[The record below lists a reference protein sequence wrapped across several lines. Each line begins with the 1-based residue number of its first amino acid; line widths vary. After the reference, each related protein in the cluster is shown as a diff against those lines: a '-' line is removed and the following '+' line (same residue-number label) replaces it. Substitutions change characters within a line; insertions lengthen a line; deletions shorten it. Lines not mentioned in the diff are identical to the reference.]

1 MEEERVY
8 KLHVKMCTR
17 WYPKPNKPEPQNNDW
32 QIVRAKVIKAI
43 DSDDSLELEYGQLT
57 LVGNMVA
64 MEPGAVYLVY
74 VTKGWNEKFNKIQYD
89 IQYSQEVREFRTK
102 QQIEDFLEMFITPRQ
117 IKALYQVSDE
127 PLKLIDEHNVEE
139 LCKAAGIGAA
149 TAERIIS
156 RYEACKDYG
165 PAYGELGKMGITK
178 ALIDK
183 LISFYSSA
191 DTVLDI
197 IKNRPYMLA
206 DDIKGIGFLKADEIA
221 LKNGFDRHD
230 IERVKAFIIYTM
242 NDVANNVGSTYISYT
257 YLMDKID
264 EIIGRDTPQD
274 TIDDALDFLIDNKII
289 WCNDKVFEDGTV
301 ETTLALKRYYDIE
314 KELAHHIRRLIDAP
328 SNITLSDK
336 EINEKIKDQEKRQ
349 GWCYTDTQKYGVK
362 VIADNNV
369 VIIRGYGG
377 CVDCDTEYFNGYE
390 WKRIADY
397 EEGEMVLQW
406 HTDGHADLVKPLEYI
421 KKPEE
426 TLYHFETKY
435 GLDQCLSLEHRVVY
449 ESCKGKL
456 KVEPFAEVIRQH
468 NTNKN
473 GFNGKFYTTFDYEG
487 LGIDKTDDE
496 IRLQIAYMADGSFNK
511 NNDSTWCSMRLKKKR
526 KQERIEM
533 LLEKCEVPYEMKYE
547 ESTGFNIYKFYAP
560 NREKEFES
568 YWYQCNKH
576 QFEVVCDEVLKWD
589 GSTTSGK
596 CRFGSISKK
605 TIDFVQF
612 AFATIGMRSSVQL
625 DKRVGQPITGKPA
638 DKDYRHIHQCYGLN
652 FTKKNKCGISG
663 PCDRPGKESE
673 GTKILPYKTKDGY
686 KYCFSVPTTMLVLR
700 RNGKIFIT
708 GNTGKSSTVAG
719 LLSCLDDE
727 YHFEQCAL
735 SGKAS
740 VNLTDIT
747 GIEGKTIHRLLK
759 YNPSQGF
766 TYSESKP
773 LDTNMVIL
781 DEGSMVDI
789 SLALSLFQAIPTG
802 AKLVI
807 LGDTNQLPPIGA
819 G

>member
-57 LVGNMVA
+57 LVGNMVV

-74 VTKGWNEKFNKIQYD
+74 VKKGWNEKFNKIQYD
-89 IQYSQEVREFRTK
+89 IQYSQEVREFGTK
-102 QQIEDFLEMFITPRQ
+102 QQVEDFLEMFITPRQ
-117 IKALYQVSDE
+117 IKALYSITDE

-139 LCKAAGIGAA
+139 LCKAAGIGEA

-178 ALIDK
+178 TLIDK
-183 LISFYSSA
+183 LIGFYNSA

-197 IKNRPYMLA
+197 IRNRPYMLA

-230 IERVKAFIIYTM
+230 IERVKAFMIYVM
-242 NDVANNVGSTYISYT
+242 NDVASNIGSTYISYT

-289 WCNDKVFEDGTV
+289 WCNDRVFEDGTV

-314 KELAHHIRRLIDAP
+314 KKLAYHIKRLVDAP
-328 SNITLSDK
+328 SNIALSDK
-336 EINEKIKDQEKRQ
+336 EINEKIKNQEKRQ

-377 CVDCDTEYFNGYE
+377 
-390 WKRIADY
+390 
-397 EEGEMVLQW
+397 
-406 HTDGHADLVKPLEYI
+406 
-421 KKPEE
+421 
-426 TLYHFETKY
+426 
-435 GLDQCLSLEHRVVY
+435 
-449 ESCKGKL
+449 
-456 KVEPFAEVIRQH
+456 
-468 NTNKN
+468 
-473 GFNGKFYTTFDYEG
+473 
-487 LGIDKTDDE
+487 
-496 IRLQIAYMADGSFNK
+496 
-511 NNDSTWCSMRLKKKR
+511 
-526 KQERIEM
+526 
-533 LLEKCEVPYEMKYE
+533 
-547 ESTGFNIYKFYAP
+547 
-560 NREKEFES
+560 
-568 YWYQCNKH
+568 
-576 QFEVVCDEVLKWD
+576 
-589 GSTTSGK
+589 
-596 CRFGSISKK
+596 
-605 TIDFVQF
+605 
-612 AFATIGMRSSVQL
+612 
-625 DKRVGQPITGKPA
+625 
-638 DKDYRHIHQCYGLN
+638 
-652 FTKKNKCGISG
+652 
-663 PCDRPGKESE
+663 
-673 GTKILPYKTKDGY
+673 
-686 KYCFSVPTTMLVLR
+686 
-700 RNGKIFIT
+700 
-708 GNTGKSSTVAG
+708 TGKSSTVAG

-766 TYSESKP
+766 TYCEEEP

-819 G
+819 GNLLQDMIDSEIIPVVTFDKIHRQGAKSGIIPFSIEVANGVTHYKQSWEGEEVLGELQDLKMIGFKCARDDEKPSVDLIMKEYKEMYQECKDASQITVVLPTNTRGTCTKVVNKLIQDYVLPRRTRGDFIEIGIGKEKCNVYRGDRILVLKNNYDLDIFNGNVGEVLAINKEDNSLIADFGRGEVEIKGTALNELDLGYAISTHKSQGSTLPYLIYCIDNTHYVMLNRQQVYTGITRAKKKATFIFETKALNSAIRTSKIKYVNTFLYHFLVGDLK

>member
-1 MEEERVY
+1 MEEEKVY

-57 LVGNMVA
+57 LVGNMVV

-74 VTKGWNEKFNKIQYD
+74 VKKGWNEKFNKIQYD
-89 IQYSQEVREFRTK
+89 IQYSQEVREFGTR
-102 QQIEDFLEMFITPRQ
+102 QQVEDFLEMFITQRQ
-117 IKALYQVSDE
+117 IKALYSITDE

-139 LCKAAGIGAA
+139 LCKAAGIGEA

-178 ALIDK
+178 TLIDK
-183 LISFYSSA
+183 LIGFYNSA

-197 IKNRPYMLA
+197 IRNRPYILA

-230 IERVKAFIIYTM
+230 MERVKAFMIYVM
-242 NDVANNVGSTYISYT
+242 NDVASNIGSTYISYT
-257 YLMDKID
+257 YLMDRID

-289 WCNDKVFEDGTV
+289 WCNDRVFEDGTV

-314 KELAHHIRRLIDAP
+314 KKLAYHIRRLVDAP
-328 SNITLSDK
+328 SNIALSDK
-336 EINEKIKDQEKRQ
+336 EINEKIKNQEKRQ

-377 CVDCDTEYFNGYE
+377 
-390 WKRIADY
+390 
-397 EEGEMVLQW
+397 
-406 HTDGHADLVKPLEYI
+406 
-421 KKPEE
+421 
-426 TLYHFETKY
+426 
-435 GLDQCLSLEHRVVY
+435 
-449 ESCKGKL
+449 
-456 KVEPFAEVIRQH
+456 
-468 NTNKN
+468 
-473 GFNGKFYTTFDYEG
+473 
-487 LGIDKTDDE
+487 
-496 IRLQIAYMADGSFNK
+496 
-511 NNDSTWCSMRLKKKR
+511 
-526 KQERIEM
+526 
-533 LLEKCEVPYEMKYE
+533 
-547 ESTGFNIYKFYAP
+547 
-560 NREKEFES
+560 
-568 YWYQCNKH
+568 
-576 QFEVVCDEVLKWD
+576 
-589 GSTTSGK
+589 
-596 CRFGSISKK
+596 
-605 TIDFVQF
+605 
-612 AFATIGMRSSVQL
+612 
-625 DKRVGQPITGKPA
+625 
-638 DKDYRHIHQCYGLN
+638 
-652 FTKKNKCGISG
+652 
-663 PCDRPGKESE
+663 
-673 GTKILPYKTKDGY
+673 
-686 KYCFSVPTTMLVLR
+686 
-700 RNGKIFIT
+700 
-708 GNTGKSSTVAG
+708 TGKSSTVAG

-766 TYSESKP
+766 TYCEEEP

-819 G
+819 GNLLQDMIDSEIIPVVTFDKIHRQGAKSGIIPFSIEVANGVTHYKQSWEGEEVLGELQDLKMIGFKCARDDEKPSVDLIMKEYKEMYQECKDASQITVVLPTNTRGTCTKVVNKLIQDYVLPRRTRGDFIEIGIGKEKCNVYRGDRILVLKNNYDLDIFNGNVGEVLAINKEDNSLIADFGRGEVEIKGTALNELDLGYAISTHKSQGSTLPYLIYCIDNTHYVMLNRQQVYTGITRAKKKATFIFETKALNSAIRTSKIKYVNTFLYHFLVGDLK

>member
-1 MEEERVY
+1 MEEEKVY

-57 LVGNMVA
+57 LVGNMVV

-74 VTKGWNEKFNKIQYD
+74 VKKGWNEKFNKIQYD
-89 IQYSQEVREFRTK
+89 IQYSQEVREFGTR
-102 QQIEDFLEMFITPRQ
+102 QQVEDFLEMFITQRQ
-117 IKALYQVSDE
+117 IKALYGITDE

-139 LCKAAGIGAA
+139 LCKAAGIGEA

-178 ALIDK
+178 TLIDK
-183 LISFYSSA
+183 LIGFYNSA

-197 IKNRPYMLA
+197 IRNRPYILA

-230 IERVKAFIIYTM
+230 MERVKAFMIYVM
-242 NDVANNVGSTYISYT
+242 NDVASNIGSTYISYT
-257 YLMDKID
+257 YLMDRID
-264 EIIGRDTPQD
+264 EVIGRDTPQD

-289 WCNDKVFEDGTV
+289 WCNDRVFEDGTV

-314 KELAHHIRRLIDAP
+314 KKLAYHIRRLVDAP
-328 SNITLSDK
+328 SNIALSDK
-336 EINEKIKDQEKRQ
+336 EINEKIKNQEKRQ

-377 CVDCDTEYFNGYE
+377 
-390 WKRIADY
+390 
-397 EEGEMVLQW
+397 
-406 HTDGHADLVKPLEYI
+406 
-421 KKPEE
+421 
-426 TLYHFETKY
+426 
-435 GLDQCLSLEHRVVY
+435 
-449 ESCKGKL
+449 
-456 KVEPFAEVIRQH
+456 
-468 NTNKN
+468 
-473 GFNGKFYTTFDYEG
+473 
-487 LGIDKTDDE
+487 
-496 IRLQIAYMADGSFNK
+496 
-511 NNDSTWCSMRLKKKR
+511 
-526 KQERIEM
+526 
-533 LLEKCEVPYEMKYE
+533 
-547 ESTGFNIYKFYAP
+547 
-560 NREKEFES
+560 
-568 YWYQCNKH
+568 
-576 QFEVVCDEVLKWD
+576 
-589 GSTTSGK
+589 
-596 CRFGSISKK
+596 
-605 TIDFVQF
+605 
-612 AFATIGMRSSVQL
+612 
-625 DKRVGQPITGKPA
+625 
-638 DKDYRHIHQCYGLN
+638 
-652 FTKKNKCGISG
+652 
-663 PCDRPGKESE
+663 
-673 GTKILPYKTKDGY
+673 
-686 KYCFSVPTTMLVLR
+686 
-700 RNGKIFIT
+700 
-708 GNTGKSSTVAG
+708 TGKSSTVAG

-766 TYSESKP
+766 TYCEEEP
-773 LDTNMVIL
+773 LDTNMIIL

-819 G
+819 GNLLQDMIDSEIIPVVTFDKIHRQGAKSGIIPFSIEVANGVTHYKQSWEGEEVLGELQDLKMIGFKCARDDEKPSVDLIMKEYKEMYQECKDASQITVVLPTNTRGTCTKVVNKLIQDYVLPRRTRGDFIEIGIGKEKCNVYRGDRILVLKNNYDLDIFNGNVGEVLAINKEDNSLIADFGRGEVEIKGTALNELDLGYAISTHKSQGSTLPYLIYCIDNTHYVMLNRQQVYTGITRAKKKATFIFETKALNSAIRTSKIKYVNTFLYHFLVGDLK

>member
-1 MEEERVY
+1 MEEEKVY

-57 LVGNMVA
+57 LVGNMVV

-74 VTKGWNEKFNKIQYD
+74 VKKGWNEKFNKIQYD
-89 IQYSQEVREFRTK
+89 IQYSQEVREFGTR
-102 QQIEDFLEMFITPRQ
+102 QQVEDFLEMFITQRQ
-117 IKALYQVSDE
+117 IKALYGITDE

-139 LCKAAGIGAA
+139 LCKAAGIGEA

-178 ALIDK
+178 TLIDK
-183 LISFYSSA
+183 LIGFYNSA

-230 IERVKAFIIYTM
+230 MERVKAFMIYVM
-242 NDVANNVGSTYISYT
+242 NDVASNIGSTYISYT
-257 YLMDKID
+257 YLMDRID

-289 WCNDKVFEDGTV
+289 WCNDRVFEDGTV

-314 KELAHHIRRLIDAP
+314 KKLAYHIRRLVDAP
-328 SNITLSDK
+328 SNIALSDK
-336 EINEKIKDQEKRQ
+336 EINEKIKNQEKRQ

-377 CVDCDTEYFNGYE
+377 
-390 WKRIADY
+390 
-397 EEGEMVLQW
+397 
-406 HTDGHADLVKPLEYI
+406 
-421 KKPEE
+421 
-426 TLYHFETKY
+426 
-435 GLDQCLSLEHRVVY
+435 
-449 ESCKGKL
+449 
-456 KVEPFAEVIRQH
+456 
-468 NTNKN
+468 
-473 GFNGKFYTTFDYEG
+473 
-487 LGIDKTDDE
+487 
-496 IRLQIAYMADGSFNK
+496 
-511 NNDSTWCSMRLKKKR
+511 
-526 KQERIEM
+526 
-533 LLEKCEVPYEMKYE
+533 
-547 ESTGFNIYKFYAP
+547 
-560 NREKEFES
+560 
-568 YWYQCNKH
+568 
-576 QFEVVCDEVLKWD
+576 
-589 GSTTSGK
+589 
-596 CRFGSISKK
+596 
-605 TIDFVQF
+605 
-612 AFATIGMRSSVQL
+612 
-625 DKRVGQPITGKPA
+625 
-638 DKDYRHIHQCYGLN
+638 
-652 FTKKNKCGISG
+652 
-663 PCDRPGKESE
+663 
-673 GTKILPYKTKDGY
+673 
-686 KYCFSVPTTMLVLR
+686 
-700 RNGKIFIT
+700 
-708 GNTGKSSTVAG
+708 TGKSSTVAG

-766 TYSESKP
+766 TYCEEEP
-773 LDTNMVIL
+773 LDTNMIIL

-819 G
+819 GNLLQDMIDSEIIPVVTFDKIHRQGAKSGIIPFSIEVANGVTHYKQSWEGEEVLGELQDLKMIGFKCARDDEKPSVDLIMKEYKEMYQECKDASQITVVLPTNTRGTCTKVVNKLIQDYVLPRRTRGDFIEIGIGKEKCNVYRGDRILVLKNNYDLDIFNGNVGEVLAINKEDNSLIADFGRGEVEIKGTALNELDLGYAISTHKSQGSTLPYLIYCIDNTHYVMLNRQQVYTGITRAKKKATFIFETKALNSAIRTSKIKYVNTFLYHFLVGDLK

>member
-1 MEEERVY
+1 MEEEKVY

-57 LVGNMVA
+57 LVGNMVV

-74 VTKGWNEKFNKIQYD
+74 VKKGWNEKFNKIQYD
-89 IQYSQEVREFRTK
+89 IQYSQEVREFGTR
-102 QQIEDFLEMFITPRQ
+102 QQIEDFLEMFITQRQ
-117 IKALYQVSDE
+117 IKALYGITDE

-139 LCKAAGIGAA
+139 LCKAAGIGEA

-178 ALIDK
+178 TLIDK
-183 LISFYSSA
+183 LIGFYNSA

-197 IKNRPYMLA
+197 IRNRPYMLA

-230 IERVKAFIIYTM
+230 MERVKAFMIYVM
-242 NDVANNVGSTYISYT
+242 NDVASNIGSTYISYT
-257 YLMDKID
+257 YLMDRID

-289 WCNDKVFEDGTV
+289 WCNDRVFEDGTV

-314 KELAHHIRRLIDAP
+314 KKLAYHIRRLVDAP
-328 SNITLSDK
+328 SNIALSDK
-336 EINEKIKDQEKRQ
+336 EINEKIKNQEKRQ

-377 CVDCDTEYFNGYE
+377 
-390 WKRIADY
+390 
-397 EEGEMVLQW
+397 
-406 HTDGHADLVKPLEYI
+406 
-421 KKPEE
+421 
-426 TLYHFETKY
+426 
-435 GLDQCLSLEHRVVY
+435 
-449 ESCKGKL
+449 
-456 KVEPFAEVIRQH
+456 
-468 NTNKN
+468 
-473 GFNGKFYTTFDYEG
+473 
-487 LGIDKTDDE
+487 
-496 IRLQIAYMADGSFNK
+496 
-511 NNDSTWCSMRLKKKR
+511 
-526 KQERIEM
+526 
-533 LLEKCEVPYEMKYE
+533 
-547 ESTGFNIYKFYAP
+547 
-560 NREKEFES
+560 
-568 YWYQCNKH
+568 
-576 QFEVVCDEVLKWD
+576 
-589 GSTTSGK
+589 
-596 CRFGSISKK
+596 
-605 TIDFVQF
+605 
-612 AFATIGMRSSVQL
+612 
-625 DKRVGQPITGKPA
+625 
-638 DKDYRHIHQCYGLN
+638 
-652 FTKKNKCGISG
+652 
-663 PCDRPGKESE
+663 
-673 GTKILPYKTKDGY
+673 
-686 KYCFSVPTTMLVLR
+686 
-700 RNGKIFIT
+700 
-708 GNTGKSSTVAG
+708 TGKSSTVAG

-766 TYSESKP
+766 TYCEEEP

-819 G
+819 GNLLQDMIDSEIIPVVTFDKIHRQGAKSGIIPFSIEVANGITHYKQSWEGEEVLGELQDLKMIGFKCARDDEKPSVDLIMKEYKEMYQECKDASQITVVLPTNTRGTCTKVVNKLIQDYVLPRRTRGDFIEIGIGKEKCNVYRGDRILVLKNNYDLDIFNGNVGEVLAINKEDNSLIADFGRGEVEIKGTALNELDLGYAISTHKSQGSTLPYLIYCIDNTHYVMLNRQQVYTGITRAKKKATFIFETKALNSAIRTSKIKYVNTFLYHFLVGDLK

>member
-1 MEEERVY
+1 MEEEKVY

-57 LVGNMVA
+57 LVGNMVV

-74 VTKGWNEKFNKIQYD
+74 VKKGWNEKFNKIQYD
-89 IQYSQEVREFRTK
+89 IQYSQEVREFGTK
-102 QQIEDFLEMFITPRQ
+102 QQVEDFLEMFITQRQ
-117 IKALYQVSDE
+117 IKALYGITDE

-139 LCKAAGIGAA
+139 LCKAAGIGEA

-178 ALIDK
+178 TLIDK
-183 LISFYSSA
+183 LIGFYNSA

-197 IKNRPYMLA
+197 IRNRPYMLA

-230 IERVKAFIIYTM
+230 MERVKAFMIYVM
-242 NDVANNVGSTYISYT
+242 NDVASNIGSTYISYT
-257 YLMDKID
+257 YLMDRID

-289 WCNDKVFEDGTV
+289 WCNDRVFEDGTV

-314 KELAHHIRRLIDAP
+314 KKLAYHIRRLVDAP
-328 SNITLSDK
+328 SNIILSDK
-336 EINEKIKDQEKRQ
+336 EINEKIKNQEKRQ

-377 CVDCDTEYFNGYE
+377 
-390 WKRIADY
+390 
-397 EEGEMVLQW
+397 
-406 HTDGHADLVKPLEYI
+406 
-421 KKPEE
+421 
-426 TLYHFETKY
+426 
-435 GLDQCLSLEHRVVY
+435 
-449 ESCKGKL
+449 
-456 KVEPFAEVIRQH
+456 
-468 NTNKN
+468 
-473 GFNGKFYTTFDYEG
+473 
-487 LGIDKTDDE
+487 
-496 IRLQIAYMADGSFNK
+496 
-511 NNDSTWCSMRLKKKR
+511 
-526 KQERIEM
+526 
-533 LLEKCEVPYEMKYE
+533 
-547 ESTGFNIYKFYAP
+547 
-560 NREKEFES
+560 
-568 YWYQCNKH
+568 
-576 QFEVVCDEVLKWD
+576 
-589 GSTTSGK
+589 
-596 CRFGSISKK
+596 
-605 TIDFVQF
+605 
-612 AFATIGMRSSVQL
+612 
-625 DKRVGQPITGKPA
+625 
-638 DKDYRHIHQCYGLN
+638 
-652 FTKKNKCGISG
+652 
-663 PCDRPGKESE
+663 
-673 GTKILPYKTKDGY
+673 
-686 KYCFSVPTTMLVLR
+686 
-700 RNGKIFIT
+700 
-708 GNTGKSSTVAG
+708 TGKSSTVAG

-766 TYSESKP
+766 TYCEEEP

-819 G
+819 GNLLQDMIDSEIIPVVTFDKIHRQGAKSGIIPFSIEVANGVTHYKQSWEGEEVLGELQDLKMIGFKCARDDEKPSVDLIMKEYKEMYQECKDASQITVVLPTNTRGTCTKVVNKLIQDYVLPRRTRGDFIEIGIGKEKCNVYRGDRILVLKNNYDLDIFNGNVGEVLAINKEDNSLIADFGRGEVEIKGTALNELDLGYAISTHKSQGSTLPYLIYCIDNTHYVMLNRQQVYTGITRAKKKATFIFETKALNSAIRTSKIKYVNTFLYHFLVGDLK

>member
-1 MEEERVY
+1 MEEEKVY

-57 LVGNMVA
+57 LVGNMVV

-74 VTKGWNEKFNKIQYD
+74 VKKGWNEKFNKIQYD
-89 IQYSQEVREFRTK
+89 IQYSQEVREFGTR
-102 QQIEDFLEMFITPRQ
+102 QQVEDFLEMFITQRQ
-117 IKALYQVSDE
+117 IKALYGITDE

-139 LCKAAGIGAA
+139 LCKAAGIGEA

-178 ALIDK
+178 TLIDK
-183 LISFYSSA
+183 LIGFYNSA

-197 IKNRPYMLA
+197 IRNRPYMLA

-230 IERVKAFIIYTM
+230 MERVKAFMIYVM
-242 NDVANNVGSTYISYT
+242 NDVASNIGSTYISYT
-257 YLMDKID
+257 YLMDRID

-289 WCNDKVFEDGTV
+289 WCNDRVFEDGTV

-314 KELAHHIRRLIDAP
+314 KKLAYHIRRLVDAP

-336 EINEKIKDQEKRQ
+336 EINEKIKNQEKRQ

-377 CVDCDTEYFNGYE
+377 
-390 WKRIADY
+390 
-397 EEGEMVLQW
+397 
-406 HTDGHADLVKPLEYI
+406 
-421 KKPEE
+421 
-426 TLYHFETKY
+426 
-435 GLDQCLSLEHRVVY
+435 
-449 ESCKGKL
+449 
-456 KVEPFAEVIRQH
+456 
-468 NTNKN
+468 
-473 GFNGKFYTTFDYEG
+473 
-487 LGIDKTDDE
+487 
-496 IRLQIAYMADGSFNK
+496 
-511 NNDSTWCSMRLKKKR
+511 
-526 KQERIEM
+526 
-533 LLEKCEVPYEMKYE
+533 
-547 ESTGFNIYKFYAP
+547 
-560 NREKEFES
+560 
-568 YWYQCNKH
+568 
-576 QFEVVCDEVLKWD
+576 
-589 GSTTSGK
+589 
-596 CRFGSISKK
+596 
-605 TIDFVQF
+605 
-612 AFATIGMRSSVQL
+612 
-625 DKRVGQPITGKPA
+625 
-638 DKDYRHIHQCYGLN
+638 
-652 FTKKNKCGISG
+652 
-663 PCDRPGKESE
+663 
-673 GTKILPYKTKDGY
+673 
-686 KYCFSVPTTMLVLR
+686 
-700 RNGKIFIT
+700 
-708 GNTGKSSTVAG
+708 TGKSSTVAG

-766 TYSESKP
+766 TYCEEEP

-819 G
+819 GNLLQDMIDSEIIPVVTFDKIHRQGAKSGIIPFSIEVANGVTHYKQSWEGEEVLGELQDLKMIGFKCARDDEKPSVDLIMKEYKEMYQECKDASQITVVLPTNTRGTCTKVVNKLIQDYVLPRRTRGDFIEIGIGKEKCNVYRGDRILVLKNNYDLDIFNGNVGEVLAINKEDNSLIADFGRGEVEIKGTALNELDLGYAISTHKSQGSTLPYLIYCIDNTHYVMLNRQQVYTGITRAKKKATFIFETKALNSAIRTSKIKYVNTFLYHFLVGDLK

>member
-57 LVGNMVA
+57 LVGNMVV

-74 VTKGWNEKFNKIQYD
+74 VKKGWNEKFNKIQYD
-89 IQYSQEVREFRTK
+89 IQYSQEVREFGTR
-102 QQIEDFLEMFITPRQ
+102 QQVEDFLEMFITQRQ
-117 IKALYQVSDE
+117 IKALYGITDE

-139 LCKAAGIGAA
+139 LCKAAGIGVA

-178 ALIDK
+178 TLIDK
-183 LISFYSSA
+183 LIGFYNSA

-197 IKNRPYMLA
+197 IRNRPYMLA

-230 IERVKAFIIYTM
+230 IERVKAFIVYAM

-257 YLMDKID
+257 YLMDRID

-289 WCNDKVFEDGTV
+289 WCNDRVFEDGTV

-314 KELAHHIRRLIDAP
+314 KELAYHIRRLVDAP
-328 SNITLSDK
+328 SNIILSDK
-336 EINEKIKDQEKRQ
+336 EINEKIKNQEKRQ

-377 CVDCDTEYFNGYE
+377 
-390 WKRIADY
+390 
-397 EEGEMVLQW
+397 
-406 HTDGHADLVKPLEYI
+406 
-421 KKPEE
+421 
-426 TLYHFETKY
+426 
-435 GLDQCLSLEHRVVY
+435 
-449 ESCKGKL
+449 
-456 KVEPFAEVIRQH
+456 
-468 NTNKN
+468 
-473 GFNGKFYTTFDYEG
+473 
-487 LGIDKTDDE
+487 
-496 IRLQIAYMADGSFNK
+496 
-511 NNDSTWCSMRLKKKR
+511 
-526 KQERIEM
+526 
-533 LLEKCEVPYEMKYE
+533 
-547 ESTGFNIYKFYAP
+547 
-560 NREKEFES
+560 
-568 YWYQCNKH
+568 
-576 QFEVVCDEVLKWD
+576 
-589 GSTTSGK
+589 
-596 CRFGSISKK
+596 
-605 TIDFVQF
+605 
-612 AFATIGMRSSVQL
+612 
-625 DKRVGQPITGKPA
+625 
-638 DKDYRHIHQCYGLN
+638 
-652 FTKKNKCGISG
+652 
-663 PCDRPGKESE
+663 
-673 GTKILPYKTKDGY
+673 
-686 KYCFSVPTTMLVLR
+686 
-700 RNGKIFIT
+700 
-708 GNTGKSSTVAG
+708 TGKSSTVAG

-759 YNPSQGF
+759 YNPSHGGF
-766 TYSESKP
+766 AYNESEP

-789 SLALSLFQAIPTG
+789 SLALSLLQAIPTG

-819 G
+819 GNLLQDMIDSEIIPVVTFDKIHRQGAKSGIIPFSIEVANGVTHYKQSWEGEEVLGELQDLKMIGFKCARDDEKPSVDLIMKEYKEMYQECKDASQITVVLPTNTRGTCTKVVNKLIQDYVLPRRTRGDFIEIGIGKEKCNVYRGDRILVLKNNYDLDIFNGNVGEVLAINKEDNSLIADFGRGEVEIKGTALNELDLGYAISTHKSQGSTLPYLIYCIDNTHYVMLNRQQVYTGITRAKKKATFIFETKALNSAIRTSKIKYVNTFLYHFLVGDLK

>member
-1 MEEERVY
+1 MEEEKVY

-32 QIVRAKVIKAI
+32 QIVRAKVVKAI

-57 LVGNMVA
+57 LVGNMVV

-74 VTKGWNEKFNKIQYD
+74 VKKGWNEKFNKIQYD
-89 IQYSQEVREFRTK
+89 IQYSQEVREFGTR
-102 QQIEDFLEMFITPRQ
+102 QQVEDFLEMFITQRQ
-117 IKALYQVSDE
+117 IKALYGITDE

-139 LCKAAGIGAA
+139 LCKAAGIGEA

-178 ALIDK
+178 TLIDK
-183 LISFYSSA
+183 LIGFYNSA

-197 IKNRPYMLA
+197 IRNRPYMLA

-230 IERVKAFIIYTM
+230 MERVKAFMIYVM
-242 NDVANNVGSTYISYT
+242 NDVASNIGSTYISYT
-257 YLMDKID
+257 YLMDRID

-289 WCNDKVFEDGTV
+289 WCNDRVFEDGTV
-301 ETTLALKRYYDIE
+301 ETTLALKKYYDIE
-314 KELAHHIRRLIDAP
+314 KKLAYHIRRLVDAP
-328 SNITLSDK
+328 SNIALSDK
-336 EINEKIKDQEKRQ
+336 EINEKIKNQEKRQ

-377 CVDCDTEYFNGYE
+377 
-390 WKRIADY
+390 
-397 EEGEMVLQW
+397 
-406 HTDGHADLVKPLEYI
+406 
-421 KKPEE
+421 
-426 TLYHFETKY
+426 
-435 GLDQCLSLEHRVVY
+435 
-449 ESCKGKL
+449 
-456 KVEPFAEVIRQH
+456 
-468 NTNKN
+468 
-473 GFNGKFYTTFDYEG
+473 
-487 LGIDKTDDE
+487 
-496 IRLQIAYMADGSFNK
+496 
-511 NNDSTWCSMRLKKKR
+511 
-526 KQERIEM
+526 
-533 LLEKCEVPYEMKYE
+533 
-547 ESTGFNIYKFYAP
+547 
-560 NREKEFES
+560 
-568 YWYQCNKH
+568 
-576 QFEVVCDEVLKWD
+576 
-589 GSTTSGK
+589 
-596 CRFGSISKK
+596 
-605 TIDFVQF
+605 
-612 AFATIGMRSSVQL
+612 
-625 DKRVGQPITGKPA
+625 
-638 DKDYRHIHQCYGLN
+638 
-652 FTKKNKCGISG
+652 
-663 PCDRPGKESE
+663 
-673 GTKILPYKTKDGY
+673 
-686 KYCFSVPTTMLVLR
+686 
-700 RNGKIFIT
+700 
-708 GNTGKSSTVAG
+708 TGKSSTVAG

-766 TYSESKP
+766 TYCEEEP

-819 G
+819 GNLLQDMIDSEIIPVVTFDKIHRQGAKSGIIPFSIEVANGVTHYKQSWEGEEVLGELQDLKMIGFKCARDDEKPSVDLIMKEYKEMYQECKDASQITVVLPTNTRGTCTKVVNKLIQDYVLPRRTRGDFIEIGIGKEKCNVYRGDRILVLKNNYDLDIFNGNVGEVLAINKEDNSLIADFGRGEVEIKGKALDELDLGYAISTHKSQGSTLPYLIYCIDNTHYVMLNRQQVYTGITRAKKKATFIFETKALNSAIRTSKIKYVNTFLYHFLVGDLK

>member
-1 MEEERVY
+1 MEEEKVY

-57 LVGNMVA
+57 LVGNMVV

-74 VTKGWNEKFNKIQYD
+74 VKKGWNEKFNKIQYD
-89 IQYSQEVREFRTK
+89 IQYSQEVREFGTR
-102 QQIEDFLEMFITPRQ
+102 QQVEDFLEMFITQRQ
-117 IKALYQVSDE
+117 IKALYSITDE

-139 LCKAAGIGAA
+139 LCKAAGIGEA

-178 ALIDK
+178 TLIDK
-183 LISFYSSA
+183 LIGFYNSA

-197 IKNRPYMLA
+197 IRNRPYMLA

-230 IERVKAFIIYTM
+230 MERVKAFMIYVM
-242 NDVANNVGSTYISYT
+242 NDVASNIGSTYISYT
-257 YLMDKID
+257 YLMDRID
-264 EIIGRDTPQD
+264 EVIGRDTPQD

-289 WCNDKVFEDGTV
+289 WCNDRVFEDGTV

-314 KELAHHIRRLIDAP
+314 KKLAYHIRRLVDAP

-336 EINEKIKDQEKRQ
+336 EINEKIKNQEKRQ

-377 CVDCDTEYFNGYE
+377 
-390 WKRIADY
+390 
-397 EEGEMVLQW
+397 
-406 HTDGHADLVKPLEYI
+406 
-421 KKPEE
+421 
-426 TLYHFETKY
+426 
-435 GLDQCLSLEHRVVY
+435 
-449 ESCKGKL
+449 
-456 KVEPFAEVIRQH
+456 
-468 NTNKN
+468 
-473 GFNGKFYTTFDYEG
+473 
-487 LGIDKTDDE
+487 
-496 IRLQIAYMADGSFNK
+496 
-511 NNDSTWCSMRLKKKR
+511 
-526 KQERIEM
+526 
-533 LLEKCEVPYEMKYE
+533 
-547 ESTGFNIYKFYAP
+547 
-560 NREKEFES
+560 
-568 YWYQCNKH
+568 
-576 QFEVVCDEVLKWD
+576 
-589 GSTTSGK
+589 
-596 CRFGSISKK
+596 
-605 TIDFVQF
+605 
-612 AFATIGMRSSVQL
+612 
-625 DKRVGQPITGKPA
+625 
-638 DKDYRHIHQCYGLN
+638 
-652 FTKKNKCGISG
+652 
-663 PCDRPGKESE
+663 
-673 GTKILPYKTKDGY
+673 
-686 KYCFSVPTTMLVLR
+686 
-700 RNGKIFIT
+700 
-708 GNTGKSSTVAG
+708 TGKSSTVAG

-766 TYSESKP
+766 TYCEEEP

-819 G
+819 GNLLQDMIDSEIIPVVTFDKIHRQGAKSGIIPFSIEVANGVTHYKQSWEGEEVLGELQDLKMIGFKCARDDEKPSVDLIMKEYKEMYQECKDASQITVVLPTNTRGTCTKVVNKLIQDYVLPRRTRGDFIEIGIGKEKCNVYRGDRILVLKNNYDLDIFNGNVGEVLAINKEDNSLIADFGRGEVEIKGTALNELDLGYAISTHKSQGSTLPYLIYCIDNTHYVMLNRQQVYTGITRAKKKATFIFETKALNSAIRTSKIKYVNTFLYHFLVGDLK

>member
-1 MEEERVY
+1 MV
-8 KLHVKMCTR
+8 LVS
-17 WYPKPNKPEPQNNDW
+17 
-32 QIVRAKVIKAI
+32 IVR
-43 DSDDSLELEYGQLT
+43 T
-57 LVGNMVA
+57 
-64 MEPGAVYLVY
+64 
-74 VTKGWNEKFNKIQYD
+74 
-89 IQYSQEVREFRTK
+89 
-102 QQIEDFLEMFITPRQ
+102 
-117 IKALYQVSDE
+117 
-127 PLKLIDEHNVEE
+127 
-139 LCKAAGIGAA
+139 
-149 TAERIIS
+149 
-156 RYEACKDYG
+156 
-165 PAYGELGKMGITK
+165 
-178 ALIDK
+178 
-183 LISFYSSA
+183 
-191 DTVLDI
+191 
-197 IKNRPYMLA
+197 
-206 DDIKGIGFLKADEIA
+206 

-230 IERVKAFIIYTM
+230 IERIKAFIIYAM

-274 TIDDALDFLIDNKII
+274 VIDDALDFLIDNKIV
-289 WCNDKVFEDGTV
+289 WCNDRVFEDGTV

-314 KELAHHIRRLIDAP
+314 KELAYHIRRLIDAP

-377 CVDCDTEYFNGYE
+377 CVDCDTEYFNGSE

-397 EEGEMVLQW
+397 TDGEQVLQW
-406 HTDGHADLVKPLEYI
+406 NEDGSANLVYP
-421 KKPEE
+421 KKYVKLPQD
-426 TLYHFETKY
+426 TLYHFETEY
-435 GLDQCLSLEHRVVY
+435 GLDQTLSLGHRVVY
-449 ESCKGKL
+449 RTAKGKL
-456 KVEPFAEVIRQH
+456 HIEPFEKVMEKQLKQKSR
-468 NTNKN
+468 
-473 GFNGKFYTTFDYEG
+473 FNGKFITTFNYSG
-487 LGIDKTDDE
+487 SGINKTEME
-496 IRLQIAYMADGSFNK
+496 IRLQIAYMADGSFAK
-511 NNDSTWCSMRLKKKR
+511 NSSSTWCTMRLKKER
-526 KQERIEM
+526 KQKRLEWLLQENKIEY
-533 LLEKCEVPYEMKYE
+533 KKKYE
-547 ESTGFNIYKFYAP
+547 ESTGFNIYNFYAP

-568 YWYQCNKH
+568 YWYNCTNE
-576 QFEVVCDEVLKWD
+576 QFGFICDEVLYWD

-596 CRFGSISKK
+596 KRFSSTSKK

-612 AFATIGMRSSVQL
+612 AFATQGKRSAVKI
-625 DKRVGQPITGKPA
+625 DDRVGNEITKSKGHT
-638 DKDYRHIHQCYGLN
+638 YRSICYGIN
-652 FTKKNKCGISG
+652 ISDNTLVG
-663 PCDRPGKESE
+663 MCKELRNSNGRRE
-673 GTKILPYKTKDGY
+673 NVTEIVPYHTKDGY
-686 KYCFSVPTTMLVLR
+686 QYCFSVPSTMLVLR

-766 TYSESKP
+766 TYNESKP

-819 G
+819 GNLLQDMIDSEMIPVVTFDKIHRQGAKSGIIPFSIEVANGITHYKQSWEGEEVLGELQDLKMIGFKCARDDEKPSVDLIMREYKEMYQECKDASQITVVLPTNTRGTCTKVVNKLIQDYVLPRRTRGDFIYS

>member
-1 MEEERVY
+1 MEEEKVY

-57 LVGNMVA
+57 LVGNMVV

-74 VTKGWNEKFNKIQYD
+74 VKKGWNEKFNKIQYD
-89 IQYSQEVREFRTK
+89 IQYSQEVREFGTR
-102 QQIEDFLEMFITPRQ
+102 QQVEDFLEMFITQRQ
-117 IKALYQVSDE
+117 IKALYDITDE

-139 LCKAAGIGAA
+139 LCKAAGIGEA

-178 ALIDK
+178 TLIDK
-183 LISFYSSA
+183 LIGFYNSA

-230 IERVKAFIIYTM
+230 IERVKAFMIYVM
-242 NDVANNVGSTYISYT
+242 NDVASNVGSTYISYT

-289 WCNDKVFEDGTV
+289 WCNDRVFEDGTV

-314 KELAHHIRRLIDAP
+314 KKLAYHIRRLVDAP
-328 SNITLSDK
+328 SNIALSDK
-336 EINEKIKDQEKRQ
+336 EINEKIKNQEKRQ

-377 CVDCDTEYFNGYE
+377 
-390 WKRIADY
+390 
-397 EEGEMVLQW
+397 
-406 HTDGHADLVKPLEYI
+406 
-421 KKPEE
+421 
-426 TLYHFETKY
+426 
-435 GLDQCLSLEHRVVY
+435 
-449 ESCKGKL
+449 
-456 KVEPFAEVIRQH
+456 
-468 NTNKN
+468 
-473 GFNGKFYTTFDYEG
+473 
-487 LGIDKTDDE
+487 
-496 IRLQIAYMADGSFNK
+496 
-511 NNDSTWCSMRLKKKR
+511 
-526 KQERIEM
+526 
-533 LLEKCEVPYEMKYE
+533 
-547 ESTGFNIYKFYAP
+547 
-560 NREKEFES
+560 
-568 YWYQCNKH
+568 
-576 QFEVVCDEVLKWD
+576 
-589 GSTTSGK
+589 
-596 CRFGSISKK
+596 
-605 TIDFVQF
+605 
-612 AFATIGMRSSVQL
+612 
-625 DKRVGQPITGKPA
+625 
-638 DKDYRHIHQCYGLN
+638 
-652 FTKKNKCGISG
+652 
-663 PCDRPGKESE
+663 
-673 GTKILPYKTKDGY
+673 
-686 KYCFSVPTTMLVLR
+686 
-700 RNGKIFIT
+700 
-708 GNTGKSSTVAG
+708 TGKSSTVAG

-766 TYSESKP
+766 TYCEEEP

-819 G
+819 GNLLQDMIDSEIIPVVTFDKIHRQGAKSGIIPFSIEVANGVTHYKQSWEGEEVLGELQDLKMIGFKCARDDEKPSVDLIMKEYKEMYQECKDASQITVVLPTNTRGTCTKVVNKLIQDYVLPRRIRGDFIEIGIGKEKCNVYRGDRILVLKNNYDLDIFNGNVGEVLAINKEDNSLIADFGRGEVEIKGTALNELDLGYAISTHKSQGSTLPYLIYCIDNTHYVMLNRQQVYTGITRAKKKATFIFETKALNSAIRTSKIKYVNTFLYHFLVGDLK

>member
-1 MEEERVY
+1 MEEEKVY

-57 LVGNMVA
+57 LVGNMVV

-74 VTKGWNEKFNKIQYD
+74 VKKGWNEKFNKIQYD
-89 IQYSQEVREFRTK
+89 IQYSQEVREFGTR
-102 QQIEDFLEMFITPRQ
+102 QQVEDFLEMFITQRQ
-117 IKALYQVSDE
+117 IKALYGITDE

-139 LCKAAGIGAA
+139 LCKAAGIGEA

-178 ALIDK
+178 TLIDK
-183 LISFYSSA
+183 LIGFYNSA

-197 IKNRPYMLA
+197 IRNRPYMLA

-230 IERVKAFIIYTM
+230 MERVKAFMIYVM
-242 NDVANNVGSTYISYT
+242 NDVASNIGSTYISYT
-257 YLMDKID
+257 YLMDRID

-289 WCNDKVFEDGTV
+289 WCNDRVFEDGTV

-314 KELAHHIRRLIDAP
+314 KKLAYHIRRLVDAP
-328 SNITLSDK
+328 SNIALSDK
-336 EINEKIKDQEKRQ
+336 EINEKIKNQEKRQ

-377 CVDCDTEYFNGYE
+377 
-390 WKRIADY
+390 
-397 EEGEMVLQW
+397 
-406 HTDGHADLVKPLEYI
+406 
-421 KKPEE
+421 
-426 TLYHFETKY
+426 
-435 GLDQCLSLEHRVVY
+435 
-449 ESCKGKL
+449 
-456 KVEPFAEVIRQH
+456 
-468 NTNKN
+468 
-473 GFNGKFYTTFDYEG
+473 
-487 LGIDKTDDE
+487 
-496 IRLQIAYMADGSFNK
+496 
-511 NNDSTWCSMRLKKKR
+511 
-526 KQERIEM
+526 
-533 LLEKCEVPYEMKYE
+533 
-547 ESTGFNIYKFYAP
+547 
-560 NREKEFES
+560 
-568 YWYQCNKH
+568 
-576 QFEVVCDEVLKWD
+576 
-589 GSTTSGK
+589 
-596 CRFGSISKK
+596 
-605 TIDFVQF
+605 
-612 AFATIGMRSSVQL
+612 
-625 DKRVGQPITGKPA
+625 
-638 DKDYRHIHQCYGLN
+638 
-652 FTKKNKCGISG
+652 
-663 PCDRPGKESE
+663 
-673 GTKILPYKTKDGY
+673 
-686 KYCFSVPTTMLVLR
+686 
-700 RNGKIFIT
+700 
-708 GNTGKSSTVAG
+708 TGKSSTVAG

-766 TYSESKP
+766 TYCEEEP

-819 G
+819 GNLLQDMIDSEIIPVVTFDKIHRQGAKSGIIPFSIEVANGITHYKQSWEGEEVLGELQDLKMIGFKCARDDEKPSVDLIMKEYKEMYQECKDASQITVVLPTNTRGTCTKVVNKLIQDYVLPRRTRGDFIEIGIGKEKCNVYRGDRILVLKNNYDLDIFNGNVGEVLAINKEDNSLIADFGRGEVEIKGTALNELDLGYAISTHKSQGSTLPYLIYCIDNTHYVMLNRQQVYTGITRAKKKATFIFETKALNSAIRTSKIKYVNTFLYHFLVGDLK

>member
-1 MEEERVY
+1 MEEEKVY

-57 LVGNMVA
+57 LVGNMVV

-74 VTKGWNEKFNKIQYD
+74 VKKGWNEKFNKIQYD
-89 IQYSQEVREFRTK
+89 IQYSQEVREFGTR
-102 QQIEDFLEMFITPRQ
+102 QQVEDFLEMFITPRQ
-117 IKALYQVSDE
+117 IKALYSITDE

-139 LCKAAGIGAA
+139 LCKAAGIGEA

-178 ALIDK
+178 TLIDK
-183 LISFYSSA
+183 LIGFYNSA

-197 IKNRPYMLA
+197 IRNRPYMLA

-230 IERVKAFIIYTM
+230 MERVKAFMIYVM
-242 NDVANNVGSTYISYT
+242 NDVASNIGSTYISYT
-257 YLMDKID
+257 YLMDRID

-289 WCNDKVFEDGTV
+289 WCNDRVFEDGTV

-314 KELAHHIRRLIDAP
+314 KKLAYHIRRLVDAP
-328 SNITLSDK
+328 SNIALSDK
-336 EINEKIKDQEKRQ
+336 EINEKIKNQEKRQ

-377 CVDCDTEYFNGYE
+377 
-390 WKRIADY
+390 
-397 EEGEMVLQW
+397 
-406 HTDGHADLVKPLEYI
+406 
-421 KKPEE
+421 
-426 TLYHFETKY
+426 
-435 GLDQCLSLEHRVVY
+435 
-449 ESCKGKL
+449 
-456 KVEPFAEVIRQH
+456 
-468 NTNKN
+468 
-473 GFNGKFYTTFDYEG
+473 
-487 LGIDKTDDE
+487 
-496 IRLQIAYMADGSFNK
+496 
-511 NNDSTWCSMRLKKKR
+511 
-526 KQERIEM
+526 
-533 LLEKCEVPYEMKYE
+533 
-547 ESTGFNIYKFYAP
+547 
-560 NREKEFES
+560 
-568 YWYQCNKH
+568 
-576 QFEVVCDEVLKWD
+576 
-589 GSTTSGK
+589 
-596 CRFGSISKK
+596 
-605 TIDFVQF
+605 
-612 AFATIGMRSSVQL
+612 
-625 DKRVGQPITGKPA
+625 
-638 DKDYRHIHQCYGLN
+638 
-652 FTKKNKCGISG
+652 
-663 PCDRPGKESE
+663 
-673 GTKILPYKTKDGY
+673 
-686 KYCFSVPTTMLVLR
+686 
-700 RNGKIFIT
+700 
-708 GNTGKSSTVAG
+708 TGKSSTVAG

-766 TYSESKP
+766 TYCEEEP

-819 G
+819 GNLLQDMIDSEIIPVVTFDKIHRQGAKSGIIPFSIEVANGVTHYKQSWEGEEVLGELQDLKMIGFKCARDDEKPSVDLIMKEYKEMYQECKDASQITVVLPTNTRGTCTKVVNKLIQDYVLPRRTRGDFIEIGIGKEKCNVYRGDRILVLKNNYDLDIFNGNVGEVLAINKEDNSLIADFGRGEVEIKGTALNELDLGYAISTHKSQGSTLPYLIYCIDNTHYVMLNRQQVYTGITRAKKKATFIFETKALNSAIRTSKIKYVNTFLYHFLVGDLK

>member
-57 LVGNMVA
+57 LVGNMVV

-74 VTKGWNEKFNKIQYD
+74 VKKGWNEKFNKIQYD
-89 IQYSQEVREFRTK
+89 IQYSQEVREFGTR
-102 QQIEDFLEMFITPRQ
+102 QQVEDFLEMFITQRQ
-117 IKALYQVSDE
+117 IKALYGITDE

-139 LCKAAGIGAA
+139 LCKAAGIGVA

-178 ALIDK
+178 TLIDK
-183 LISFYSSA
+183 LIGFYNSA

-197 IKNRPYMLA
+197 IRNRPYMLA

-230 IERVKAFIIYTM
+230 IERVKAFIVYAM

-257 YLMDKID
+257 YLMDRID

-289 WCNDKVFEDGTV
+289 WCNDRVFEDGTV

-314 KELAHHIRRLIDAP
+314 KELAYHIRRLVDAP
-328 SNITLSDK
+328 SNIALSDK
-336 EINEKIKDQEKRQ
+336 EINEKIKNQEKRQ

-377 CVDCDTEYFNGYE
+377 
-390 WKRIADY
+390 
-397 EEGEMVLQW
+397 
-406 HTDGHADLVKPLEYI
+406 
-421 KKPEE
+421 
-426 TLYHFETKY
+426 
-435 GLDQCLSLEHRVVY
+435 
-449 ESCKGKL
+449 
-456 KVEPFAEVIRQH
+456 
-468 NTNKN
+468 
-473 GFNGKFYTTFDYEG
+473 
-487 LGIDKTDDE
+487 
-496 IRLQIAYMADGSFNK
+496 
-511 NNDSTWCSMRLKKKR
+511 
-526 KQERIEM
+526 
-533 LLEKCEVPYEMKYE
+533 
-547 ESTGFNIYKFYAP
+547 
-560 NREKEFES
+560 
-568 YWYQCNKH
+568 
-576 QFEVVCDEVLKWD
+576 
-589 GSTTSGK
+589 
-596 CRFGSISKK
+596 
-605 TIDFVQF
+605 
-612 AFATIGMRSSVQL
+612 
-625 DKRVGQPITGKPA
+625 
-638 DKDYRHIHQCYGLN
+638 
-652 FTKKNKCGISG
+652 
-663 PCDRPGKESE
+663 
-673 GTKILPYKTKDGY
+673 
-686 KYCFSVPTTMLVLR
+686 
-700 RNGKIFIT
+700 
-708 GNTGKSSTVAG
+708 TGKSSTVAG

-766 TYSESKP
+766 TYCEEEP

-819 G
+819 GNLLQDMIDSEIIPVVTFDKIHRQGAKSGIIPFSIEVANGVTHYKQSWEGEEVLGELQDLKMIGFKCARDDEKPSVDLIMKEYKEMYQECKDASQITVVLPTNTRGTCTKVVNKLIQDYVLPRRTRGDFIEIGIGKEKCNVYRGDRILVLKNNYDLDIFNGNVGEVLAINKEDNSLIADFGRGEVEIKGTALNELDLGYAISTHKSQGSTLPYLIYCIDNTHYVMLNRQQVYTGITRAKKKATFIFETKALNSAIRTSKIKYVNTFLYHFLVGDLK

>member
-1 MEEERVY
+1 MEEEKVY

-32 QIVRAKVIKAI
+32 QIVRAKVIIAI

-57 LVGNMVA
+57 LVGNMVV

-74 VTKGWNEKFNKIQYD
+74 VKKGWNEKFNKIQYD
-89 IQYSQEVREFRTK
+89 IQYSQEVREFGTR
-102 QQIEDFLEMFITPRQ
+102 QQVEDFLEMFITQRQ
-117 IKALYQVSDE
+117 IKALYGITDE

-139 LCKAAGIGAA
+139 LCKAAGIGEA

-178 ALIDK
+178 TLIDK
-183 LISFYSSA
+183 LIGFYNSA

-230 IERVKAFIIYTM
+230 MERVKAFMIYVM
-242 NDVANNVGSTYISYT
+242 NDVASNIGSTYISYT
-257 YLMDKID
+257 YLMDRID

-289 WCNDKVFEDGTV
+289 WCNDRVFEDGTV

-314 KELAHHIRRLIDAP
+314 KKLAYHIRRLVDAP
-328 SNITLSDK
+328 SNIALSDK
-336 EINEKIKDQEKRQ
+336 EINEKIKNQEKRQ

-377 CVDCDTEYFNGYE
+377 
-390 WKRIADY
+390 
-397 EEGEMVLQW
+397 
-406 HTDGHADLVKPLEYI
+406 
-421 KKPEE
+421 
-426 TLYHFETKY
+426 
-435 GLDQCLSLEHRVVY
+435 
-449 ESCKGKL
+449 
-456 KVEPFAEVIRQH
+456 
-468 NTNKN
+468 
-473 GFNGKFYTTFDYEG
+473 
-487 LGIDKTDDE
+487 
-496 IRLQIAYMADGSFNK
+496 
-511 NNDSTWCSMRLKKKR
+511 
-526 KQERIEM
+526 
-533 LLEKCEVPYEMKYE
+533 
-547 ESTGFNIYKFYAP
+547 
-560 NREKEFES
+560 
-568 YWYQCNKH
+568 
-576 QFEVVCDEVLKWD
+576 
-589 GSTTSGK
+589 
-596 CRFGSISKK
+596 
-605 TIDFVQF
+605 
-612 AFATIGMRSSVQL
+612 
-625 DKRVGQPITGKPA
+625 
-638 DKDYRHIHQCYGLN
+638 
-652 FTKKNKCGISG
+652 
-663 PCDRPGKESE
+663 
-673 GTKILPYKTKDGY
+673 
-686 KYCFSVPTTMLVLR
+686 
-700 RNGKIFIT
+700 
-708 GNTGKSSTVAG
+708 TGKSSTVAG

-766 TYSESKP
+766 TYCEEEP

-819 G
+819 GNLLQDMIDSEIIPVVTFDKIHRQGAKSGIIPFSIEVANGVTHYKQSWEGEEVLGELQDLKMIGFKCARDDEKPSVDLIMKEYKEMYQECKDASQITVVLPTNTRGTCTKVVNKLIQDYVLPRRTRGDFIEIGIGKEKCNVYRGDRILVLKNNYDLDIFNGNVGEVLAINKEDNSLIADFGRGEVEIKGTALNELDLGYAISTHKSQGSTLPYLIYCIDNTHYVMLNRQQVYTGITRAKKKATFIFETKALNSAIRTSKIKYVNTFLYHFLVGDLK

>member
-1 MEEERVY
+1 MEEEKVY

-57 LVGNMVA
+57 LVGNMVV

-74 VTKGWNEKFNKIQYD
+74 VKKGWNEKFNKIQYD
-89 IQYSQEVREFRTK
+89 IQYSQEVREFGTR
-102 QQIEDFLEMFITPRQ
+102 QQVEDFLEMFITQRQ
-117 IKALYQVSDE
+117 IKALYGITDE

-139 LCKAAGIGAA
+139 LCKAAGIGEA

-178 ALIDK
+178 TLIDK
-183 LISFYSSA
+183 LIGFYNSA

-230 IERVKAFIIYTM
+230 IERVKAFMIYVM
-242 NDVANNVGSTYISYT
+242 NDVASNVGSTYISYT

-289 WCNDKVFEDGTV
+289 WCNDRVFEDGTV

-314 KELAHHIRRLIDAP
+314 KKLAYHIRRLVDAP
-328 SNITLSDK
+328 SNIALSDK
-336 EINEKIKDQEKRQ
+336 EINEKIKNQEKRQ

-377 CVDCDTEYFNGYE
+377 
-390 WKRIADY
+390 
-397 EEGEMVLQW
+397 
-406 HTDGHADLVKPLEYI
+406 
-421 KKPEE
+421 
-426 TLYHFETKY
+426 
-435 GLDQCLSLEHRVVY
+435 
-449 ESCKGKL
+449 
-456 KVEPFAEVIRQH
+456 
-468 NTNKN
+468 
-473 GFNGKFYTTFDYEG
+473 
-487 LGIDKTDDE
+487 
-496 IRLQIAYMADGSFNK
+496 
-511 NNDSTWCSMRLKKKR
+511 
-526 KQERIEM
+526 
-533 LLEKCEVPYEMKYE
+533 
-547 ESTGFNIYKFYAP
+547 
-560 NREKEFES
+560 
-568 YWYQCNKH
+568 
-576 QFEVVCDEVLKWD
+576 
-589 GSTTSGK
+589 
-596 CRFGSISKK
+596 
-605 TIDFVQF
+605 
-612 AFATIGMRSSVQL
+612 
-625 DKRVGQPITGKPA
+625 
-638 DKDYRHIHQCYGLN
+638 
-652 FTKKNKCGISG
+652 
-663 PCDRPGKESE
+663 
-673 GTKILPYKTKDGY
+673 
-686 KYCFSVPTTMLVLR
+686 
-700 RNGKIFIT
+700 
-708 GNTGKSSTVAG
+708 TGKSSTVAG

-766 TYSESKP
+766 TYCEEEP

-819 G
+819 GNLLQDMIDSEIIPVVTFDKIHRQGAKSGIIPFSIEVANGVTHYKQSWEGEEVLGELQDLKMIGFKCARDDEKPSVDLIMKEYKEMYQECKDASQITVVLPTNTRGTCTKVVNKLIQDYVLPRRTRGDFIEIGIGKEKCNVYRGDRILVLKNNYDLDIFNGNVGEVLAINKEDNSLIADFGRGEVEIKGAALNELDLGYAISTHKSQGSTLPYLIYCIDNTHYVMLNRQQVYTGITRAKKKATFIFETKALNSAIRTSKIKYVNTFLYHFLVGDLK

>member
-1 MEEERVY
+1 MEEEKVY

-57 LVGNMVA
+57 LVGNMVV

-74 VTKGWNEKFNKIQYD
+74 VKKGWNEKFNKIQYD
-89 IQYSQEVREFRTK
+89 IQYSQEVREFGTR
-102 QQIEDFLEMFITPRQ
+102 QQVEDFLEMFITQRQ
-117 IKALYQVSDE
+117 IKALYGITGE

-139 LCKAAGIGAA
+139 LCKAAGIGEA

-178 ALIDK
+178 TLIDK
-183 LISFYSSA
+183 LIGFYNSA

-197 IKNRPYMLA
+197 IRNRPYMLA

-230 IERVKAFIIYTM
+230 MERVKAFMIYVM
-242 NDVANNVGSTYISYT
+242 NDVASNIGSTYISYT
-257 YLMDKID
+257 YLMDRID
-264 EIIGRDTPQD
+264 EVIGRDTPQD

-289 WCNDKVFEDGTV
+289 WCNDRVFEDGTV
-301 ETTLALKRYYDIE
+301 ETTLALKKYYDIE
-314 KELAHHIRRLIDAP
+314 KKLAYHIRRLVDAP
-328 SNITLSDK
+328 SNIALSDK
-336 EINEKIKDQEKRQ
+336 EINEKIKNQEKRQ

-377 CVDCDTEYFNGYE
+377 
-390 WKRIADY
+390 
-397 EEGEMVLQW
+397 
-406 HTDGHADLVKPLEYI
+406 
-421 KKPEE
+421 
-426 TLYHFETKY
+426 
-435 GLDQCLSLEHRVVY
+435 
-449 ESCKGKL
+449 
-456 KVEPFAEVIRQH
+456 
-468 NTNKN
+468 
-473 GFNGKFYTTFDYEG
+473 
-487 LGIDKTDDE
+487 
-496 IRLQIAYMADGSFNK
+496 
-511 NNDSTWCSMRLKKKR
+511 
-526 KQERIEM
+526 
-533 LLEKCEVPYEMKYE
+533 
-547 ESTGFNIYKFYAP
+547 
-560 NREKEFES
+560 
-568 YWYQCNKH
+568 
-576 QFEVVCDEVLKWD
+576 
-589 GSTTSGK
+589 
-596 CRFGSISKK
+596 
-605 TIDFVQF
+605 
-612 AFATIGMRSSVQL
+612 
-625 DKRVGQPITGKPA
+625 
-638 DKDYRHIHQCYGLN
+638 
-652 FTKKNKCGISG
+652 
-663 PCDRPGKESE
+663 
-673 GTKILPYKTKDGY
+673 
-686 KYCFSVPTTMLVLR
+686 
-700 RNGKIFIT
+700 
-708 GNTGKSSTVAG
+708 TGKSSTVAG

-766 TYSESKP
+766 TYCEEEP

-819 G
+819 GNLLQDMIDSEIIPVVTFDKIHRQGAKSGIIPFSIEVANGVTHYKQSWEGEEVLGELQDLKMIGFKCARDDEKPSVDLIMKEYKEMYQECKDASQITVVLPTNTRGTCTKVVNKLIQDYVLPRRTRGDFIEIGIGKEKCNVYRGDRILVLKNNYDLDIFNGNVGEVLAINKEDNSLIADFGRGEVEIKGTALNELDLGYAISTHKSQGSTLPYLIYCIDNTHYVMLNRQQVYTGITRAKKKATFIFETKALNSAIRTSKIKYVNTFLYHFLVGDLK

>member
-1 MEEERVY
+1 MEEEKVY

-57 LVGNMVA
+57 LVGNMVV

-74 VTKGWNEKFNKIQYD
+74 VKKGWNEKFNKIQYD
-89 IQYSQEVREFRTK
+89 IQYSQEVREFGTR
-102 QQIEDFLEMFITPRQ
+102 QQVEDFLEMFITQRQ
-117 IKALYQVSDE
+117 IKALYGITDE

-139 LCKAAGIGAA
+139 LCKAAGIGEA

-178 ALIDK
+178 TLIDK
-183 LISFYSSA
+183 LIGFYNSA

-197 IKNRPYMLA
+197 IRNRPYILA

-230 IERVKAFIIYTM
+230 MERVKAFMIYVM
-242 NDVANNVGSTYISYT
+242 NDVASNIGSTYISYT
-257 YLMDKID
+257 YLMDRID

-289 WCNDKVFEDGTV
+289 WCNDRVFEDGTV

-314 KELAHHIRRLIDAP
+314 KKLAYHIRRLVDAP
-328 SNITLSDK
+328 SNIALSDK
-336 EINEKIKDQEKRQ
+336 EINEKIKNQEKRQ

-377 CVDCDTEYFNGYE
+377 
-390 WKRIADY
+390 
-397 EEGEMVLQW
+397 
-406 HTDGHADLVKPLEYI
+406 
-421 KKPEE
+421 
-426 TLYHFETKY
+426 
-435 GLDQCLSLEHRVVY
+435 
-449 ESCKGKL
+449 
-456 KVEPFAEVIRQH
+456 
-468 NTNKN
+468 
-473 GFNGKFYTTFDYEG
+473 
-487 LGIDKTDDE
+487 
-496 IRLQIAYMADGSFNK
+496 
-511 NNDSTWCSMRLKKKR
+511 
-526 KQERIEM
+526 
-533 LLEKCEVPYEMKYE
+533 
-547 ESTGFNIYKFYAP
+547 
-560 NREKEFES
+560 
-568 YWYQCNKH
+568 
-576 QFEVVCDEVLKWD
+576 
-589 GSTTSGK
+589 
-596 CRFGSISKK
+596 
-605 TIDFVQF
+605 
-612 AFATIGMRSSVQL
+612 
-625 DKRVGQPITGKPA
+625 
-638 DKDYRHIHQCYGLN
+638 
-652 FTKKNKCGISG
+652 
-663 PCDRPGKESE
+663 
-673 GTKILPYKTKDGY
+673 
-686 KYCFSVPTTMLVLR
+686 
-700 RNGKIFIT
+700 
-708 GNTGKSSTVAG
+708 TGKSSTVAG

-766 TYSESKP
+766 TYCEEEP

-819 G
+819 GNLLQDMIDSEIIPVVTFDKIHRQGAKSGIIPFSIEVANGITHYKQSWEGEEVLGELQDLKMIGFKCARDDEKPSVDLIMKEYKEMYQECKDASQITVVLPTNTRGTCTKVVNKLIQDYVLPRRTRGDFIEIGIGKEKCNVYRGDRILVLKNNYDLDIFNGNVGEVLAINKEDNSLIADFGRGEVEIKGTALNELDLGYAISTHKSQGSTLPYLIYCIDNTHYVMLNRQQVYTGITRAKKKATFIFETKALNSAIRTSKIKYVNTFLYHFLVGDLK

>member
-1 MEEERVY
+1 MEEEKVY

-57 LVGNMVA
+57 LVGNMVV

-74 VTKGWNEKFNKIQYD
+74 VKKGWNEKFNKIQYD
-89 IQYSQEVREFRTK
+89 IQYSQEVREFGTK
-102 QQIEDFLEMFITPRQ
+102 QQVEDFLEMFITQRQ
-117 IKALYQVSDE
+117 IKALYGITDE

-139 LCKAAGIGAA
+139 LCKAAGIGEA

-178 ALIDK
+178 TLIDK
-183 LISFYSSA
+183 LIGFYNSA

-197 IKNRPYMLA
+197 IRNRPYMLA

-230 IERVKAFIIYTM
+230 MERVKAFMIYVM
-242 NDVANNVGSTYISYT
+242 NDVASNIGSTYISYT
-257 YLMDKID
+257 YLMDRID

-289 WCNDKVFEDGTV
+289 WCNDRVFEDGTV

-314 KELAHHIRRLIDAP
+314 KKLAYHIRRLVDAP
-328 SNITLSDK
+328 SNIALSDK
-336 EINEKIKDQEKRQ
+336 EINEKIKNQEKRQ

-377 CVDCDTEYFNGYE
+377 
-390 WKRIADY
+390 
-397 EEGEMVLQW
+397 
-406 HTDGHADLVKPLEYI
+406 
-421 KKPEE
+421 
-426 TLYHFETKY
+426 
-435 GLDQCLSLEHRVVY
+435 
-449 ESCKGKL
+449 
-456 KVEPFAEVIRQH
+456 
-468 NTNKN
+468 
-473 GFNGKFYTTFDYEG
+473 
-487 LGIDKTDDE
+487 
-496 IRLQIAYMADGSFNK
+496 
-511 NNDSTWCSMRLKKKR
+511 
-526 KQERIEM
+526 
-533 LLEKCEVPYEMKYE
+533 
-547 ESTGFNIYKFYAP
+547 
-560 NREKEFES
+560 
-568 YWYQCNKH
+568 
-576 QFEVVCDEVLKWD
+576 
-589 GSTTSGK
+589 
-596 CRFGSISKK
+596 
-605 TIDFVQF
+605 
-612 AFATIGMRSSVQL
+612 
-625 DKRVGQPITGKPA
+625 
-638 DKDYRHIHQCYGLN
+638 
-652 FTKKNKCGISG
+652 
-663 PCDRPGKESE
+663 
-673 GTKILPYKTKDGY
+673 
-686 KYCFSVPTTMLVLR
+686 
-700 RNGKIFIT
+700 
-708 GNTGKSSTVAG
+708 TGKSSTVAG

-766 TYSESKP
+766 TYCEEEP

-819 G
+819 GNLLQDMIDSEIIPVVTFDKIHRQGAKSGIIPFSIEVANGITHYKQSWEGEEVLGELQDLKMIGFKCARDDEKPSVDLIMKEYKEMYQECKDASQITVVLPTNTRGTCTKVVNKLIQDYVLPRRTRGDFIEIGIGKEKCNVYRGDRILVLKNNYDLDIFNGNVGEVLAINKEDNSLIADFGRGEVEIKGTALNELDLGYAISTHKSQGSTLPYLIYCIDNTHYVMLNRQQVYTGITRAKKKATFIFETKALNSAIRTSKIKYVNTFLYHFLVGDLK

>member
-57 LVGNMVA
+57 LVGNMVV

-74 VTKGWNEKFNKIQYD
+74 VKKGWNEKFNKIQYD
-89 IQYSQEVREFRTK
+89 IQYSQEVREFGTK
-102 QQIEDFLEMFITPRQ
+102 QQVEDFLEMFITQRQ
-117 IKALYQVSDE
+117 IKALYGITDE

-139 LCKAAGIGAA
+139 LCKAAGIGEA

-178 ALIDK
+178 TLIDK
-183 LISFYSSA
+183 LIGFYNSA

-197 IKNRPYMLA
+197 IRNRPYMLA

-230 IERVKAFIIYTM
+230 MERVKAFMIYVM
-242 NDVANNVGSTYISYT
+242 NDVASNIGSTYISYT
-257 YLMDKID
+257 YLMDRID

-289 WCNDKVFEDGTV
+289 WCNDRVFEDGTV

-314 KELAHHIRRLIDAP
+314 KELAYHIRRLVDAP

-336 EINEKIKDQEKRQ
+336 EINEKIKNQEKRQ

-377 CVDCDTEYFNGYE
+377 
-390 WKRIADY
+390 
-397 EEGEMVLQW
+397 
-406 HTDGHADLVKPLEYI
+406 
-421 KKPEE
+421 
-426 TLYHFETKY
+426 
-435 GLDQCLSLEHRVVY
+435 
-449 ESCKGKL
+449 
-456 KVEPFAEVIRQH
+456 
-468 NTNKN
+468 
-473 GFNGKFYTTFDYEG
+473 
-487 LGIDKTDDE
+487 
-496 IRLQIAYMADGSFNK
+496 
-511 NNDSTWCSMRLKKKR
+511 
-526 KQERIEM
+526 
-533 LLEKCEVPYEMKYE
+533 
-547 ESTGFNIYKFYAP
+547 
-560 NREKEFES
+560 
-568 YWYQCNKH
+568 
-576 QFEVVCDEVLKWD
+576 
-589 GSTTSGK
+589 
-596 CRFGSISKK
+596 
-605 TIDFVQF
+605 
-612 AFATIGMRSSVQL
+612 
-625 DKRVGQPITGKPA
+625 
-638 DKDYRHIHQCYGLN
+638 
-652 FTKKNKCGISG
+652 
-663 PCDRPGKESE
+663 
-673 GTKILPYKTKDGY
+673 
-686 KYCFSVPTTMLVLR
+686 
-700 RNGKIFIT
+700 
-708 GNTGKSSTVAG
+708 TGKSSTVAG

-766 TYSESKP
+766 TYCEEEP

-819 G
+819 GNLLQDMIDSEIIPVVTFDKIHRQGAKSGIIPFSIEVANGVTHYKQSWEGEEVLGELQDLKMIGFKCARDDEKPSVDLIMKEYKEMYQECKDASQITVVLPTNTRGTCTKVVNKLIQDYVLPRRTRGDFIEIGIGKEKCNVYRGDRILVLKNNYDLDIFNGNVGEVLAINKEDNSLIADFGRGEVEIKGTALNELDLGYAISTHKSQGSTLPYLIYCIDNTHYVMLNRQQVYTGITRAKKKATFIFETKALNSAIRTSKIKYVNTFLYHFLVGDLK

>member
-1 MEEERVY
+1 MEEEKVY

-57 LVGNMVA
+57 LVGNMVV

-74 VTKGWNEKFNKIQYD
+74 VKKGWNEKFNKIQYD
-89 IQYSQEVREFRTK
+89 IQYSQEVREFGTR
-102 QQIEDFLEMFITPRQ
+102 QQVEDFLEMFITQRQ
-117 IKALYQVSDE
+117 IKALYGITDE

-139 LCKAAGIGAA
+139 LCKAAGIGEA

-178 ALIDK
+178 TLIDK
-183 LISFYSSA
+183 LIGFYNSA

-230 IERVKAFIIYTM
+230 MERVKAFMIYVM
-242 NDVANNVGSTYISYT
+242 NDVASNIGSTYISYT

-264 EIIGRDTPQD
+264 EVIGRDTPQD

-289 WCNDKVFEDGTV
+289 WCNDRVFEDGTV

-314 KELAHHIRRLIDAP
+314 KELAYHIRRLVDAP
-328 SNITLSDK
+328 SNIALSDK
-336 EINEKIKDQEKRQ
+336 EINEKIKNQEKRQ

-377 CVDCDTEYFNGYE
+377 
-390 WKRIADY
+390 
-397 EEGEMVLQW
+397 
-406 HTDGHADLVKPLEYI
+406 
-421 KKPEE
+421 
-426 TLYHFETKY
+426 
-435 GLDQCLSLEHRVVY
+435 
-449 ESCKGKL
+449 
-456 KVEPFAEVIRQH
+456 
-468 NTNKN
+468 
-473 GFNGKFYTTFDYEG
+473 
-487 LGIDKTDDE
+487 
-496 IRLQIAYMADGSFNK
+496 
-511 NNDSTWCSMRLKKKR
+511 
-526 KQERIEM
+526 
-533 LLEKCEVPYEMKYE
+533 
-547 ESTGFNIYKFYAP
+547 
-560 NREKEFES
+560 
-568 YWYQCNKH
+568 
-576 QFEVVCDEVLKWD
+576 
-589 GSTTSGK
+589 
-596 CRFGSISKK
+596 
-605 TIDFVQF
+605 
-612 AFATIGMRSSVQL
+612 
-625 DKRVGQPITGKPA
+625 
-638 DKDYRHIHQCYGLN
+638 
-652 FTKKNKCGISG
+652 
-663 PCDRPGKESE
+663 
-673 GTKILPYKTKDGY
+673 
-686 KYCFSVPTTMLVLR
+686 
-700 RNGKIFIT
+700 
-708 GNTGKSSTVAG
+708 TGKSSTVAG

-766 TYSESKP
+766 TYCEEEP

-819 G
+819 GNLLQDMIDSEIIPVVTFDKIHRQGAKSGIIPFSIEVANGVTHYKQSWEGEEVLGELQDLKMIGFKCARDDEKPSVDLIMKEYKEMYQECKDASQITVVLPTNTRGTCTKVVNKLIQDYVLPRRTRGDFIEIGIGKEKCNVYRGDRILVLKNNYDLDIFNGNVGEVLAINKEDNSLIADFGRGEVEIKGTALNELDLGYAISTHKSQGSTLPYLIYCIDNTHYVMLNRQQVYTGITRAKKKATFIFETKALNSAIRTSKIKYVNTFLYHFLVGDLK

>member
-57 LVGNMVA
+57 LVGNMVV

-74 VTKGWNEKFNKIQYD
+74 VKKGWNEKFNKIQYD
-89 IQYSQEVREFRTK
+89 IQYSQEVREFGTR
-102 QQIEDFLEMFITPRQ
+102 QQVEDFLEMFITQRQ
-117 IKALYQVSDE
+117 IKALYGITDE

-139 LCKAAGIGAA
+139 LCKAAGIGEA

-178 ALIDK
+178 TLIDK
-183 LISFYSSA
+183 LIGFYNSA

-197 IKNRPYMLA
+197 IRNRPYMLA

-230 IERVKAFIIYTM
+230 MERVKAFMIYVM
-242 NDVANNVGSTYISYT
+242 NDVASNIGSTYISYT
-257 YLMDKID
+257 YLMDRID

-289 WCNDKVFEDGTV
+289 WCNDRVFEDGTV

-314 KELAHHIRRLIDAP
+314 KELAYHIRRLVDAP

-336 EINEKIKDQEKRQ
+336 EINEKIKNQEKRQ

-377 CVDCDTEYFNGYE
+377 
-390 WKRIADY
+390 
-397 EEGEMVLQW
+397 
-406 HTDGHADLVKPLEYI
+406 
-421 KKPEE
+421 
-426 TLYHFETKY
+426 
-435 GLDQCLSLEHRVVY
+435 
-449 ESCKGKL
+449 
-456 KVEPFAEVIRQH
+456 
-468 NTNKN
+468 
-473 GFNGKFYTTFDYEG
+473 
-487 LGIDKTDDE
+487 
-496 IRLQIAYMADGSFNK
+496 
-511 NNDSTWCSMRLKKKR
+511 
-526 KQERIEM
+526 
-533 LLEKCEVPYEMKYE
+533 
-547 ESTGFNIYKFYAP
+547 
-560 NREKEFES
+560 
-568 YWYQCNKH
+568 
-576 QFEVVCDEVLKWD
+576 
-589 GSTTSGK
+589 
-596 CRFGSISKK
+596 
-605 TIDFVQF
+605 
-612 AFATIGMRSSVQL
+612 
-625 DKRVGQPITGKPA
+625 
-638 DKDYRHIHQCYGLN
+638 
-652 FTKKNKCGISG
+652 
-663 PCDRPGKESE
+663 
-673 GTKILPYKTKDGY
+673 
-686 KYCFSVPTTMLVLR
+686 
-700 RNGKIFIT
+700 
-708 GNTGKSSTVAG
+708 TGKSSTVAG

-766 TYSESKP
+766 TYCEEEP

-819 G
+819 GNLLQDMIDSEIIPVVTFDKIHRQGAKSGIIPFSIEVANGVTHYKQSWEGEEILGELQDLKMIGFKCARDDEKPSVDLIMKEYKEMYQECKDASQITVVLPTNTRGTCTKVVNKLIQDYVLPRRTRGDFIEIGIGKEKCNVYRGDRILVLKNNYDLDIFNGNVGEVLAINKEDNSLIADFGRGEVKIKGTALNELDLGYAISTHKSQGSTLPYLIYCIDNTHYVMLNRQQVYTGITRAKKKATFIFETKALNSAIRTSKIKYVNTFLYHFLVGDLK

>member
-57 LVGNMVA
+57 LVGNMVV

-74 VTKGWNEKFNKIQYD
+74 VKKGWNEKFNKIQYD
-89 IQYSQEVREFRTK
+89 IQYSQEVREFGTR
-102 QQIEDFLEMFITPRQ
+102 QQVEDFLEMFITQRQ
-117 IKALYQVSDE
+117 IKALYGITDE

-139 LCKAAGIGAA
+139 LCKAAGIGEA

-178 ALIDK
+178 TLIDK
-183 LISFYSSA
+183 LIGFYNSA

-197 IKNRPYMLA
+197 IRNRPYMLA

-230 IERVKAFIIYTM
+230 MERVKAFMIYVM
-242 NDVANNVGSTYISYT
+242 NDVASNIGSTYISYT
-257 YLMDKID
+257 YLMDRID

-289 WCNDKVFEDGTV
+289 WCNDRVFEDGTV

-314 KELAHHIRRLIDAP
+314 KKLAYHIRRLVDAP

-336 EINEKIKDQEKRQ
+336 EINEKIKNQEKRQ

-377 CVDCDTEYFNGYE
+377 
-390 WKRIADY
+390 
-397 EEGEMVLQW
+397 
-406 HTDGHADLVKPLEYI
+406 
-421 KKPEE
+421 
-426 TLYHFETKY
+426 
-435 GLDQCLSLEHRVVY
+435 
-449 ESCKGKL
+449 
-456 KVEPFAEVIRQH
+456 
-468 NTNKN
+468 
-473 GFNGKFYTTFDYEG
+473 
-487 LGIDKTDDE
+487 
-496 IRLQIAYMADGSFNK
+496 
-511 NNDSTWCSMRLKKKR
+511 
-526 KQERIEM
+526 
-533 LLEKCEVPYEMKYE
+533 
-547 ESTGFNIYKFYAP
+547 
-560 NREKEFES
+560 
-568 YWYQCNKH
+568 
-576 QFEVVCDEVLKWD
+576 
-589 GSTTSGK
+589 
-596 CRFGSISKK
+596 
-605 TIDFVQF
+605 
-612 AFATIGMRSSVQL
+612 
-625 DKRVGQPITGKPA
+625 
-638 DKDYRHIHQCYGLN
+638 
-652 FTKKNKCGISG
+652 
-663 PCDRPGKESE
+663 
-673 GTKILPYKTKDGY
+673 
-686 KYCFSVPTTMLVLR
+686 
-700 RNGKIFIT
+700 
-708 GNTGKSSTVAG
+708 TGKSSTVAG

-766 TYSESKP
+766 TYCEEEP

-819 G
+819 GNLLQDMIDSEIIPVVTFDKIHRQGAKSGIIPFSIEVANGVTHYKQSWEGEEVLGELQDLKMIGFKCARDDEKPSVDLIMREYKEMYQECKDASQITVVLPTNTRGTCTKVVNKLIQDYVLPRRTRGDFIEIGIGKEKCNVYRGDRILVLKNNYDLDIFNGNVGEVLAINKEDNSLIADFGRGEVEIKGTALNELDLGYAISTHKSQGSTLPYLIYCIDNTHYVMLNRQQVYTGITRAKKKATFIFETKALNSAIRTSKIKYVNTFLYHFLVGDLK

>member
-1 MEEERVY
+1 MEEEKVY

-57 LVGNMVA
+57 LVGNMVV

-74 VTKGWNEKFNKIQYD
+74 VKKGWNEKFNKIQYD
-89 IQYSQEVREFRTK
+89 IQYSQEVREFGTK
-102 QQIEDFLEMFITPRQ
+102 QQVEDFLEMFITPRQ
-117 IKALYQVSDE
+117 IKALYSITDE

-139 LCKAAGIGAA
+139 LCKAAGIGEA

-178 ALIDK
+178 TLIDK
-183 LISFYSSA
+183 LIGFYNSA

-197 IKNRPYMLA
+197 IRNRPYMLA

-230 IERVKAFIIYTM
+230 MERVKAFMIYVM
-242 NDVANNVGSTYISYT
+242 NDVASNIGSTNISYT
-257 YLMDKID
+257 YLMDRID

-289 WCNDKVFEDGTV
+289 WCNDRVFEDGTV

-314 KELAHHIRRLIDAP
+314 KKLAYHIRRLVDAP
-328 SNITLSDK
+328 SNIALSDK
-336 EINEKIKDQEKRQ
+336 EINEKIKNQEKRQ

-377 CVDCDTEYFNGYE
+377 
-390 WKRIADY
+390 
-397 EEGEMVLQW
+397 
-406 HTDGHADLVKPLEYI
+406 
-421 KKPEE
+421 
-426 TLYHFETKY
+426 
-435 GLDQCLSLEHRVVY
+435 
-449 ESCKGKL
+449 
-456 KVEPFAEVIRQH
+456 
-468 NTNKN
+468 
-473 GFNGKFYTTFDYEG
+473 
-487 LGIDKTDDE
+487 
-496 IRLQIAYMADGSFNK
+496 
-511 NNDSTWCSMRLKKKR
+511 
-526 KQERIEM
+526 
-533 LLEKCEVPYEMKYE
+533 
-547 ESTGFNIYKFYAP
+547 
-560 NREKEFES
+560 
-568 YWYQCNKH
+568 
-576 QFEVVCDEVLKWD
+576 
-589 GSTTSGK
+589 
-596 CRFGSISKK
+596 
-605 TIDFVQF
+605 
-612 AFATIGMRSSVQL
+612 
-625 DKRVGQPITGKPA
+625 
-638 DKDYRHIHQCYGLN
+638 
-652 FTKKNKCGISG
+652 
-663 PCDRPGKESE
+663 
-673 GTKILPYKTKDGY
+673 
-686 KYCFSVPTTMLVLR
+686 
-700 RNGKIFIT
+700 
-708 GNTGKSSTVAG
+708 TGKSSTVAG

-766 TYSESKP
+766 TYCEEEP

-819 G
+819 GNLLQDMIDSEIIPVVTFDKIHRQGAKSGIIPFSIEVANGVTHYKQSWEGEEVLGELQDLKMIGFKCARDDEKPSVDLIMKEYKEMYQECKDASQITVVLPTNTRGTCTKVVNKLIQDYVLPRRTRGDFIEIGIGKEKCNVYRGDRILVLKNNYDLDIFNGNVGEVLAINKEDNSLIADFGRGEVEIKGTALNELDLGYAISTHKSQGSTLPYLIYCIDNTHYVMLNRQQVYTGITRAKKKATFIFETKALNSAIRTSKIKYVNTFLYHFLVGDLK

>member
-1 MEEERVY
+1 MEEEKVY

-57 LVGNMVA
+57 LVGNMVV

-74 VTKGWNEKFNKIQYD
+74 VKKGWNEKFNKIQYD
-89 IQYSQEVREFRTK
+89 IQYSQEVREFGTR
-102 QQIEDFLEMFITPRQ
+102 QQVEDFLEMFITQRQ
-117 IKALYQVSDE
+117 IKALYGITDE

-139 LCKAAGIGAA
+139 LCKAAGIGEA

-178 ALIDK
+178 TLIDK
-183 LISFYSSA
+183 LIGFYNSA

-197 IKNRPYMLA
+197 IRNRPYMLA

-230 IERVKAFIIYTM
+230 MERVKAFMIYVM
-242 NDVANNVGSTYISYT
+242 NDVASNIGSTYISYT
-257 YLMDKID
+257 YLMDRID

-289 WCNDKVFEDGTV
+289 WCNDRVFEDGTV

-314 KELAHHIRRLIDAP
+314 KKLAYHIRRLVDAP
-328 SNITLSDK
+328 SNIALSDK
-336 EINEKIKDQEKRQ
+336 EINEKIKNQEKRQ

-377 CVDCDTEYFNGYE
+377 
-390 WKRIADY
+390 
-397 EEGEMVLQW
+397 
-406 HTDGHADLVKPLEYI
+406 
-421 KKPEE
+421 
-426 TLYHFETKY
+426 
-435 GLDQCLSLEHRVVY
+435 
-449 ESCKGKL
+449 
-456 KVEPFAEVIRQH
+456 
-468 NTNKN
+468 
-473 GFNGKFYTTFDYEG
+473 
-487 LGIDKTDDE
+487 
-496 IRLQIAYMADGSFNK
+496 
-511 NNDSTWCSMRLKKKR
+511 
-526 KQERIEM
+526 
-533 LLEKCEVPYEMKYE
+533 
-547 ESTGFNIYKFYAP
+547 
-560 NREKEFES
+560 
-568 YWYQCNKH
+568 
-576 QFEVVCDEVLKWD
+576 
-589 GSTTSGK
+589 
-596 CRFGSISKK
+596 
-605 TIDFVQF
+605 
-612 AFATIGMRSSVQL
+612 
-625 DKRVGQPITGKPA
+625 
-638 DKDYRHIHQCYGLN
+638 
-652 FTKKNKCGISG
+652 
-663 PCDRPGKESE
+663 
-673 GTKILPYKTKDGY
+673 
-686 KYCFSVPTTMLVLR
+686 
-700 RNGKIFIT
+700 
-708 GNTGKSSTVAG
+708 TGKSSTVAG

-766 TYSESKP
+766 TYCEEEP

-819 G
+819 GNLLQDMIDSEIIPVVTFDKIHRQGAKSGIIPFSIEVANGVTHYKQSWEGEEVLGELQDLKMIGFKCARDDEKPSVDLIMKEYKEMYQECKDASQITVVLPTNTRGTCTKVVNKLIQDYVLPRRTRGDFIEIGIGKEKCNVYRGDRILVLKNNYDLDIFNGNVGEVLAINKEDNSLIADFGRGEVEIKGTALNELDLGYAISTHKSQGSTLPYLIYCIDNTHYVMLNRQQVYTGITRAKKKATFIFETKALNSAIRTSKIKYVNTFLYHFLVGDLK

>member
-1 MEEERVY
+1 MNN
-8 KLHVKMCTR
+8 LIVKKEDN
-17 WYPKPNKPEPQNNDW
+17 Y
-32 QIVRAKVIKAI
+32 
-43 DSDDSLELEYGQLT
+43 QLT
-57 LVGNMVA
+57 DA
-64 MEPGAVYLVY
+64 
-74 VTKGWNEKFNKIQYD
+74 I
-89 IQYSQEVREFRTK
+89 
-102 QQIEDFLEMFITPRQ
+102 
-117 IKALYQVSDE
+117 VSS
-127 PLKLIDEHNVEE
+127 LKLIDEHNVEE

-165 PAYGELGKMGITK
+165 PAYGELGQMGITK
-178 ALIDK
+178 TLIDK
-183 LISFYSSA
+183 LIGFYNSA

-230 IERVKAFIIYTM
+230 IERVKAFIVYTM

-274 TIDDALDFLIDNKII
+274 VIDDALDFLIDNKIV
-289 WCNDKVFEDGTV
+289 WCNDRVFEDGTV

-314 KELAHHIRRLIDAP
+314 KELAYHIRRLIDAP

-377 CVDCDTEYFNGYE
+377 
-390 WKRIADY
+390 
-397 EEGEMVLQW
+397 
-406 HTDGHADLVKPLEYI
+406 
-421 KKPEE
+421 
-426 TLYHFETKY
+426 
-435 GLDQCLSLEHRVVY
+435 
-449 ESCKGKL
+449 
-456 KVEPFAEVIRQH
+456 
-468 NTNKN
+468 
-473 GFNGKFYTTFDYEG
+473 
-487 LGIDKTDDE
+487 
-496 IRLQIAYMADGSFNK
+496 
-511 NNDSTWCSMRLKKKR
+511 
-526 KQERIEM
+526 
-533 LLEKCEVPYEMKYE
+533 
-547 ESTGFNIYKFYAP
+547 
-560 NREKEFES
+560 
-568 YWYQCNKH
+568 
-576 QFEVVCDEVLKWD
+576 
-589 GSTTSGK
+589 
-596 CRFGSISKK
+596 
-605 TIDFVQF
+605 
-612 AFATIGMRSSVQL
+612 
-625 DKRVGQPITGKPA
+625 
-638 DKDYRHIHQCYGLN
+638 
-652 FTKKNKCGISG
+652 
-663 PCDRPGKESE
+663 
-673 GTKILPYKTKDGY
+673 
-686 KYCFSVPTTMLVLR
+686 
-700 RNGKIFIT
+700 
-708 GNTGKSSTVAG
+708 TGKSSTVAG

-759 YNPSQGF
+759 YNPSHGGF
-766 TYSESKP
+766 TYCESNP
-773 LDTNMVIL
+773 LDTDMVIL

-807 LGDTNQLPPIGA
+807 LGDTNQLPAPGVGNLLVDMIDSEIVPVVTFDKIHRQGAKSGIIPFSIEVANGISRYKQSWEGEEVLGELQDLKMIGFKCA
-819 G
+819 RDEEKPSVDLIMREYKLMYEECKDVSQITVVLPMNSRGTCTKVVNKLIQDYVLPRRTRGDFVEIGVGKEKCNVYRGDRILVLKNNYDLDIFNGNVGEVLEVNSKDKSIVADFGHGEVEIKDKALEDLDLGYAISTHKSQGSTLPYVVCCIDNTHYVMLNREQLYTMVTRAKKKETFIFETKALNKCLRTSGTKYRQTFLYHFLIEEIW

>member
-1 MEEERVY
+1 MEEEKVY

-74 VTKGWNEKFNKIQYD
+74 VKKGWNEKFNKIQYD
-89 IQYSQEVREFRTK
+89 IQYSQEVREFGTR
-102 QQIEDFLEMFITPRQ
+102 QQVEDFLEMFITQRQ
-117 IKALYQVSDE
+117 IKALYGITDE

-139 LCKAAGIGAA
+139 LCKAAGIGEA

-178 ALIDK
+178 TLIDK
-183 LISFYSSA
+183 LIGFYNSA

-197 IKNRPYMLA
+197 IRNRPYMLA

-230 IERVKAFIIYTM
+230 MERVKAFMIYVM
-242 NDVANNVGSTYISYT
+242 NDVASNIGSTYISYT
-257 YLMDKID
+257 YLMDRID

-289 WCNDKVFEDGTV
+289 WCNDRVFEDGTV

-314 KELAHHIRRLIDAP
+314 KKLAYHIRRLVDAP
-328 SNITLSDK
+328 SNIALSDK
-336 EINEKIKDQEKRQ
+336 EINEKIKNQEKRQ

-377 CVDCDTEYFNGYE
+377 
-390 WKRIADY
+390 
-397 EEGEMVLQW
+397 
-406 HTDGHADLVKPLEYI
+406 
-421 KKPEE
+421 
-426 TLYHFETKY
+426 
-435 GLDQCLSLEHRVVY
+435 
-449 ESCKGKL
+449 
-456 KVEPFAEVIRQH
+456 
-468 NTNKN
+468 
-473 GFNGKFYTTFDYEG
+473 
-487 LGIDKTDDE
+487 
-496 IRLQIAYMADGSFNK
+496 
-511 NNDSTWCSMRLKKKR
+511 
-526 KQERIEM
+526 
-533 LLEKCEVPYEMKYE
+533 
-547 ESTGFNIYKFYAP
+547 
-560 NREKEFES
+560 
-568 YWYQCNKH
+568 
-576 QFEVVCDEVLKWD
+576 
-589 GSTTSGK
+589 
-596 CRFGSISKK
+596 
-605 TIDFVQF
+605 
-612 AFATIGMRSSVQL
+612 
-625 DKRVGQPITGKPA
+625 
-638 DKDYRHIHQCYGLN
+638 
-652 FTKKNKCGISG
+652 
-663 PCDRPGKESE
+663 
-673 GTKILPYKTKDGY
+673 
-686 KYCFSVPTTMLVLR
+686 
-700 RNGKIFIT
+700 
-708 GNTGKSSTVAG
+708 TGKSSTVAG

-766 TYSESKP
+766 TYCEEEP
-773 LDTNMVIL
+773 LDTNMIIL

-819 G
+819 GNLLQDMIDSEIIPVVTFDKIHRQGAKSGIIPFSIEVANGVTHYKQSWEGEEVLGELQDLKMIGFKCARDDEKPSVDLIMKEYKEMYQECKDASQITVVLPTNTRGTCTKVVNKLIQDYVLPRRTRGDFIEIGIGKEKCNVYRGDRILVLKNNYDLDIFNGNVGEVLAINKEDNSLIADFGRGEVEIKGTALNELDLGYAISTHKSQGSTLPYLIYCIDNTHYVMLNRQQVYTGITRAKKKATFIFETKALNSAIRTSKIKYVNTFLYHFLVGDLK

>member
-57 LVGNMVA
+57 LVGNMVV
-64 MEPGAVYLVY
+64 MEPGATYLVY

-89 IQYSQEVREFRTK
+89 IQYSQEVREFKTK
-102 QQIEDFLEMFITPRQ
+102 QQIEDFLEMFITQRQ
-117 IKALYQVSDE
+117 IKALYGVTNE

-165 PAYGELGKMGITK
+165 PAYGELGQMGITK
-178 ALIDK
+178 TLIDK
-183 LISFYSSA
+183 LIGFYNSA

-274 TIDDALDFLIDNKII
+274 VIDDALDFLIDNKIV

-314 KELAHHIRRLIDAP
+314 KELAYHIRRLIDAP
-328 SNITLSDK
+328 SNIALTDK
-336 EINEKIKDQEKRQ
+336 EINERIQNQEKRQ

-377 CVDCDTEYFNGYE
+377 
-390 WKRIADY
+390 
-397 EEGEMVLQW
+397 
-406 HTDGHADLVKPLEYI
+406 
-421 KKPEE
+421 
-426 TLYHFETKY
+426 
-435 GLDQCLSLEHRVVY
+435 
-449 ESCKGKL
+449 
-456 KVEPFAEVIRQH
+456 
-468 NTNKN
+468 
-473 GFNGKFYTTFDYEG
+473 
-487 LGIDKTDDE
+487 
-496 IRLQIAYMADGSFNK
+496 
-511 NNDSTWCSMRLKKKR
+511 
-526 KQERIEM
+526 
-533 LLEKCEVPYEMKYE
+533 
-547 ESTGFNIYKFYAP
+547 
-560 NREKEFES
+560 
-568 YWYQCNKH
+568 
-576 QFEVVCDEVLKWD
+576 
-589 GSTTSGK
+589 
-596 CRFGSISKK
+596 
-605 TIDFVQF
+605 
-612 AFATIGMRSSVQL
+612 
-625 DKRVGQPITGKPA
+625 
-638 DKDYRHIHQCYGLN
+638 
-652 FTKKNKCGISG
+652 
-663 PCDRPGKESE
+663 
-673 GTKILPYKTKDGY
+673 
-686 KYCFSVPTTMLVLR
+686 
-700 RNGKIFIT
+700 
-708 GNTGKSSTVAG
+708 TGKSSTVAG
-719 LLSCLDDE
+719 LLSCLDE
-727 YHFEQCAL
+727 NYHFEQCAL

-747 GIEGKTIHRLLK
+747 GQEGKTIHRLLK
-759 YNPSQGF
+759 YNPKQGVEF
-766 TYSESKP
+766 NEDNP
-773 LDTNMVIL
+773 LKTDMVIL

-789 SLALSLFQAIPTG
+789 TLALNLFQAIPTG

-807 LGDTNQLPPIGA
+807 LGDTNQLPAPGVGNLLVDMIDSELIPVVTFDKIHRQGAKSGIIPFSIDVANGVSRYKQSWHGEEVLGELQDLKMIGFQCA
-819 G
+819 RDDEKPSVDLIMKEYKKMYQECKDASQITVVLPMNSRGTCTKIVNKLIQDYVLPRRVRGDFVEIGQGKDKCNVYRGDRILVLKNNYDLDIFNGNTGEVISINKENNSLIAEFGRGEVEIKGKALEDLDLGYAISTHKSQGSTLPYVVCCIDNTHYVMLNREQLYTMITRAKKKETFIFETKALNKCLRTSGTKYRQTFLYHFLIGEIW